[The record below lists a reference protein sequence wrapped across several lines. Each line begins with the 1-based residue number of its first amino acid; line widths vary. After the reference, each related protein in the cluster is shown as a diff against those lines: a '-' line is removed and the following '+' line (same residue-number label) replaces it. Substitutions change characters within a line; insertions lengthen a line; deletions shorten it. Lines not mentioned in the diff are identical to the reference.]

1 MGQWFNAYDDRD
13 VVSLVPLDDQTFNI
27 TPPIENKSDVRNF
40 TDNRHGIEGYLA
52 DPVVAQQIVQ
62 WL

>member
-1 MGQWFNAYDDRD
+1 
-13 VVSLVPLDDQTFNI
+13 VVALVPLDGQTFNI
-27 TPPIENKSDVRNF
+27 TSPIENKSDVLNS

-52 DPVVAQQIVQ
+52 DLVVAQQIVQ